1 MEFQAGLNMCLI
13 ARLSYL
19 SLYVHKSVII
29 IKNVVFVEWIAEHQ
43 SKARLVHR
51 LCFMCSRW
59 SSCFSWREG
68 RKPLWTKETNIYCE
82 IKVDQNCV
90 SADSPAWRSLYVV
103 MFGSWGRC
111 MHWGK
116 DGGWMGVTLHCSV

>member
-1 MEFQAGLNMCLI
+1 MLSGRRAVKILYCGIPSGTDYVL

-51 LCFMCSRW
+51 LRFMCSR
-59 SSCFSWREG
+59 
-68 RKPLWTKETNIYCE
+68 
-82 IKVDQNCV
+82 
-90 SADSPAWRSLYVV
+90 
-103 MFGSWGRC
+103 
-111 MHWGK
+111 
-116 DGGWMGVTLHCSV
+116 